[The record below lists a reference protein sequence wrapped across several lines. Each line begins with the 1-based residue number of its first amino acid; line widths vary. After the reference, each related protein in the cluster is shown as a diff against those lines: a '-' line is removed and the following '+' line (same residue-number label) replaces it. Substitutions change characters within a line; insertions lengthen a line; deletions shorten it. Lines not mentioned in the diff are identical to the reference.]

1 MIKDG
6 TLCAVIHAK
15 FVETKIR
22 SFDSN
27 SLTDILA
34 NVHTTSRKE
43 LVITELA
50 PKGERG
56 VQYFYLFDL
65 VDCSKAWL

>member
-1 MIKDG
+1 MIEYG
-6 TLCAVIHAK
+6 ASCTIIHPQFIEAM
-15 FVETKIR
+15 IR
-22 SFDSN
+22 TFNSD